1 LQTNERKTQQSSTQL
16 KILKIP
22 ILGFQK
28 IKRRLNTD
36 GFETYLNW
44 WRQDAP
50 NTQNTREDRKN
61 IWGGRNQR
69 VRKSGSGIIAKNG
82 EKMKVM
88 GLKPEF
94 SRLDAKRKRQDMK

>member
-1 LQTNERKTQQSSTQL
+1 
-16 KILKIP
+16 
-22 ILGFQK
+22 
-28 IKRRLNTD
+28 
-36 GFETYLNW
+36 
-44 WRQDAP
+44 
-50 NTQNTREDRKN
+50 
-61 IWGGRNQR
+61 